1 MSETPFSGQMSA
13 GASEI
18 DKDKRLRLALVAGG
32 ILIALTLAIVLLRLQ
47 RLSELPPGLHQDE
60 GSHAANA
67 LQVLRGEHAV
77 FFPERS
83 DGLEGLMAYAVALS
97 ISLLGRTVLA
107 LRLPTALASA
117 GTVFFAFRLGRLLFE
132 QDEESGRGTPWWGLT
147 IGGAAA
153 PPNGGFHQPDD
164 HGAHSI

>member
-1 MSETPFSGQMSA
+1 M
-13 GASEI
+13 
-18 DKDKRLRLALVAGG
+18 
-32 ILIALTLAIVLLRLQ
+32 
-47 RLSELPPGLHQDE
+47 LS
-60 GSHAANA
+60 
-67 LQVLRGEHAV
+67 

-132 QDEESGRGTPWWGLT
+132 QDEESGRGHSLVGPYNRWCRPHRLMAVSISQTTMGRIAFRTALFATLSVPVSGHTLDGMEATKLVANRAVRRMRRAVAVQVHSCASRSIPFLVSWLE
-147 IGGAAA
+147 
-153 PPNGGFHQPDD
+153 FH
-164 HGAHSI
+164 

>member
-1 MSETPFSGQMSA
+1 MSDASTSQQPPA
-13 GASEI
+13 GAARSARDE
-18 DKDKRLRLALVAGG
+18 RRHLLLVAGG

-117 GTVFFAFRLGRLLFE
+117 GTVFLAFRLGRLLFE